1 MRKSFNTEEIKRA
14 ADIVGSYH
22 KLSLLLGVS
31 VVNVYKW
38 RDGKS
43 TPDPIN
49 CLKIQ
54 KLTNGQVKAKDIRP
68 DYEWDKVI

>member
-1 MRKSFNTEEIKRA
+1 MREKFNVEEIKRA
-14 ADIVGSYH
+14 AEIVGSYN

-31 VVNVYKW
+31 VANVYKW

-54 KLTNGQVKAKDIRP
+54 KLTNGLVKARDIRP
-68 DYEWDKVI
+68 DYDWDKVI